1 MLKIVAY
8 VELNPVKSEMVEF
21 ARMYPWSSVHVHL
34 IGKDMLGLVN
44 VDVLSEAL
52 LTIHKG
58 QTEIAM
64 IYGADVAINAA
75 LWLARAT
82 TL

>member
-1 MLKIVAY
+1 LLKVVAY
-8 VELNPVKSEMVEF
+8 VELNPVKSEMAEF
-21 ARMYPWSSVHVHL
+21 AWADLWSSVRVHL
-34 IGKDMLGLVN
+34 IGKDMPGLVN

-52 LTIHKG
+52 LTIHEG

-64 IYGADVAINAA
+64 IYGADAAINAA
-75 LWLARAT
+75 LRLARAT